1 MKKTKPT
8 IAELEKML
16 NSEEEFPMKILPNGE
31 VRAIRK
37 SKLKK
42 LPKVITMKENLGG
55 EYGRGVF
62 AIYLPDTVLV

>member
-16 NSEEEFPMKILPNGE
+16 NSEEEFPMEILPNGE

-55 EYGRGVF
+55 EYGRHKNRIR
-62 AIYLPDTVLV
+62 AIR